1 MRLTIYNRR
10 TTSPVSA
17 GAATPSTRTTI
28 IYVLTC
34 HTRFLAR
41 PSPLYMR
48 HVHWRGSS
56 IDSAAGRFIHTALR
70 NASLRNALVAEHD
83 DVMRAPRG
91 VPCAQNR
98 RSATCAS
105 VVSTQMRHVHWRGSS
120 IDSAA
125 GRFIHTALRNAS
137 LRNALVAEHDDVMR
151 APRGVPCAQNR
162 RSATCASVVST
173 QPALSGSSVFTRC
186 SNVRQCRTASPRRG
200 AASTLANSCF
210 AVVQRSRLQ
219 RSAAHCALIALR
231 VRARTCPI
239 HAARLARVPPGL
251 HDVPAR
257 AATPGPDDR
266 TPPTSLRKAL
276 Q

>member
-1 MRLTIYNRR
+1 MRLATYNRR

-17 GAATPSTRTTI
+17 GAATPITCTTI

-34 HTRFLAR
+34 HTRFLVR
-41 PSPLYMR
+41 PSPLY
-48 HVHWRGSS
+48 
-56 IDSAAGRFIHTALR
+56 
-70 NASLRNALVAEHD
+70 
-83 DVMRAPRG
+83 
-91 VPCAQNR
+91 
-98 RSATCAS
+98 
-105 VVSTQMRHVHWRGSS
+105 MRHVHWRGSS

-231 VRARTCPI
+231 VRARTCSI
-239 HAARLARVPPGL
+239 HAAGLARVPPGL

-257 AATPGPDDR
+257 AATSGPDG